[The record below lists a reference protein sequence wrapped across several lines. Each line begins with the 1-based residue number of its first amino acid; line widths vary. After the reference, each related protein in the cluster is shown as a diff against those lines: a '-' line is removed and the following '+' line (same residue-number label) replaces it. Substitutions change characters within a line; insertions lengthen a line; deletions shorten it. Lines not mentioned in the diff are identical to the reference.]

1 MEPRSSNCKL
11 MEIKG
16 KRLILMLL
24 VFWKD
29 LSRKWNLVNPSEQW
43 VLGTLTHHLVFK
55 TVALLIVSLI
65 ASRKLLPVRLYIL
78 PFSSR
83 YSKIRFTM
91 RNLAADEVRVV
102 YSCCEG
108 PNLPLISD
116 FLKVRHY
123 FVIPRFLL
131 LYGMYQ
137 NISLV
142 MHACKESNPR
152 PLKPWAMTYIIVLR
166 KPYTKRWTLIWV
178 KGVKLGEK

>member
-1 MEPRSSNCKL
+1 MEPRFSNFKL
-11 MEIKG
+11 METKG

-29 LSRKWNLVNPSEQW
+29 LGGKWNLVNPSEEW
-43 VLGTLTHHLVFK
+43 VHGTRTHHLVFK

-65 ASRKLLPVRLYIL
+65 ASRKLLSVRLYIS
-78 PFSSR
+78 PFLSR
-83 YSKIRFTM
+83 DSKIRFTM
-91 RNLAADEVRVV
+91 RNLAAGEVRVV
-102 YSCCEG
+102 YICCEG

-116 FLKVRHY
+116 FLLVRDY

-142 MHACKESNPR
+142 MRACKKSNPR

-166 KPYTKRWTLIWV
+166 KPYTKQWTLIWV
-178 KGVKLGEK
+178 RGVKLGEK